1 MRKLIFILSFVA
13 VMANASAL
21 SQITASGPRPKAGDV
36 IRGVVKD
43 SDGPVETVIIREK
56 NNKNEVIDYT
66 YSDKD
71 GCFSFKL
78 MDPADSIWI
87 YMPGYYPVSSLILNN
102 QYDVYIELDPNQYH
116 PSKDIIYNRL
126 SKAYHDLYPL
136 MLLDG
141 CTIPYDSVIWK
152 DIDYT
157 KDTYTEK
164 EIAVLLGIPADT
176 IESITVLRGEAATK
190 DWWGLRGKNGVV
202 YVRTKTHAESI
213 GKGRGNSKRK
223 SKGSR

>member
-43 SDGPVETVIIREK
+43 SDGPVKAVIIREK
-56 NNKNEVIDYT
+56 NIKNEVIDYT

-102 QYDVYIELDPNQYH
+102 QYDAFIELDPNQYH
-116 PSKDIIYNRL
+116 PSKDVYNR
-126 SKAYHDLYPL
+126 AYNPYIEIRPL
-136 MLLDG
+136 LLLDG
-141 CTIPYDSVIWK
+141 RTMPNDSTIWK

>member
-21 SQITASGPRPKAGDV
+21 SQITASGSRPKAGDV

-43 SDGPVETVIIREK
+43 SDGPVKAVIIREK
-56 NNKNEVIDYT
+56 NIKNEVIDYT

-102 QYDVYIELDPNQYH
+102 QYDAFIELDPNQYH
-116 PSKDIIYNRL
+116 PSKDVYNR
-126 SKAYHDLYPL
+126 AYNPYIEIRPL
-136 MLLDG
+136 LLLDG
-141 CTIPYDSVIWK
+141 RTMPNDSTIWK

>member
-21 SQITASGPRPKAGDV
+21 SQITASGSRPKAGDV
-36 IRGVVKD
+36 IHGVVKD
-43 SDGPVETVIIREK
+43 SEGPVKAVIIREK
-56 NNKNEVIDYT
+56 NIKNEVIDYT

-102 QYDVYIELDPNQYH
+102 QYDAFIELDPNQYH
-116 PSKDIIYNRL
+116 PSKDVYNR
-126 SKAYHDLYPL
+126 AYNPYIEIRPL
-136 MLLDG
+136 LLLDG
-141 CTIPYDSVIWK
+141 RTMPNDSTIWK

-223 SKGSR
+223 SKGTR

>member
-1 MRKLIFILSFVA
+1 MSFVA
-13 VMANASAL
+13 VMTNANAQ

-43 SDGPVETVIIREK
+43 SDGPVKAVIIREK
-56 NNKNEVIDYT
+56 NIKNEVIDYT

-87 YMPGYYPVSSLILNN
+87 YMPGYYPVSCLILNN
-102 QYDVYIELDPNQYH
+102 QYDAFIELDPNQYH
-116 PSKDIIYNRL
+116 PSKDVYNR
-126 SKAYHDLYPL
+126 AYNPYIEIRPL
-136 MLLDG
+136 LLLDG
-141 CTIPYDSVIWK
+141 RTMPNDSTIWK

>member
-21 SQITASGPRPKAGDV
+21 SQITASGSRPKAGDV

-43 SDGPVETVIIREK
+43 SDGPVKAVIIREK
-56 NNKNEVIDYT
+56 NIKNEVIDYT

-102 QYDVYIELDPNQYH
+102 QYDAFIELDPNQYH
-116 PSKDIIYNRL
+116 PSKDVYNR
-126 SKAYHDLYPL
+126 AYNPYIEIRPL
-136 MLLDG
+136 LLLDG
-141 CTIPYDSVIWK
+141 RTMPNDSTIWK

-190 DWWGLRGKNGVV
+190 DWWGLRRKNGVV